1 MGADYYECVDLK
13 IVSKRPGETDT
24 DEESIQV
31 SKSPGYF
38 FFDDDDDDDDDDY
51 TSAESK
57 LPRCK
62 PDKPIWEDGQFYVK
76 NEAKYAK
83 YVNEHTVRIYKV
95 YYSYLR

>member
-38 FFDDDDDDDDDDY
+38 FFDDDDDDDDY